1 MKALL
6 KALLLAS
13 LAMVIVVT
21 QLIHEEESGFVLS
34 PIGQVKLSTELPK
47 EPAKLPV
54 YKVVGDESRFVRSS
68 NLWQPRD
75 LPSEAEA
82 IKLAPKLAEKYGGI
96 PKDAKLIHVETVYL
110 VGYNLS
116 TKKEEERIPMFI
128 SLVYKREIDGLPVV
142 GPGGEINIDLGN
154 NEVLTFLKIWR
165 KLEYVG
171 EVKIISAEKAFEKLK
186 RGEVVNKPV
195 SPLKLEVIQIKPGYY
210 AKGLGEKQEYYKPVW
225 VFYCKDELSNNVTLA
240 VKAVE

>member
-1 MKALL
+1 MRALL

-13 LAMVIVVT
+13 LAIIIVGVA
-21 QLIHEEESGFVLS
+21 QLMQEEGSFILS
-34 PIGQVKLSTELPK
+34 PIGQIKLNTELPE

-82 IKLAPKLAEKYGGI
+82 IKLASKLTDKYGGI
-96 PKDAKLIHVETVYL
+96 PEDAKLVHVETIYL
-110 VGYNLS
+110 IGYNLS
-116 TKKEEERIPMFI
+116 TKKEEERIPMFL
-128 SLVYKREIDGLPVV
+128 SLIYKREIDRLPVV

-171 EVKIISAEKAFEKLK
+171 DVKIISAEEAFEKLK
-186 RGEVVNKPV
+186 RGEVINKPM
-195 SPLKLEVIQIKPGYY
+195 SPLKLEIVQIKPGYY
-210 AKGLGEKQEYYKPVW
+210 AKGLGEHQKYYKPVW
-225 VFYCKDELSNNVTLA
+225 IFYCKDEFGNNVTLA
-240 VKAVE
+240 VGAVS